1 MYCTIQSVNFS
12 STDQTDVGMQQN
24 QAFSVLNLGPLEL

>member
-12 STDQTDVGMQQN
+12 STDRTDVGMQQY
-24 QAFSVLNLGPLEL
+24 QAFSVLNLVPLEL